1 MPPVDPQLGCQL
13 GASTRQRYLRLP
25 KGIVSYFHV
34 TPADPCPPP
43 GPEGL
48 EHRLLAG
55 EPGRVT
61 LGPHAAAGFGVGLLA
76 LGETPTREPLPV
88 LPEHR
93 RDPLNLHKVDAVSDN
108 VNRITCTHPTHGIG

>member
-1 MPPVDPQLGCQL
+1 MPPVDSQLGCQH

-43 GPEGL
+43 GPERL

-61 LGPHAAAGFGVGLLA
+61 LGPHAVAGFGVRLLA
-76 LGETPTREPLPV
+76 LGEASACEAMPV
-88 LPEHR
+88 LADHR
-93 RDPLNLHKVDAVSDN
+93 LDPRDLHQVYAMGDH
-108 VNRITCTHPTHGIG
+108 VNTII